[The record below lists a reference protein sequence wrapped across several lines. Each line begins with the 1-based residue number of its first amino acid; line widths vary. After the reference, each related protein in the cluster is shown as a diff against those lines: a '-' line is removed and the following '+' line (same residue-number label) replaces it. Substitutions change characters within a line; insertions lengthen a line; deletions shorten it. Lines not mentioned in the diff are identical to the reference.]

1 MRKNASSAKEGTEDD
16 PGVKEENAVAELPK
30 RNVNK
35 GDYGN
40 DHEWIQRFFGESRGQ
55 SQKQEKIDQNVSP
68 IIITAAQG
76 SHVWLEYSL
85 DKQCH
90 SAE

>member
-30 RNVNK
+30 RNVNE

-40 DHEWIQRFFGESRGQ
+40 DHEWIHCIFGKSRGK
-55 SQKQEKIDQNVSP
+55 SRKQEKIDQNVSP
-68 IIITAAQG
+68 IVITTA
-76 SHVWLEYSL
+76 
-85 DKQCH
+85 
-90 SAE
+90 